1 MNMASVSQIK
11 FSLVHEHRDIS
22 LIWEHGSNHV
32 LLKFN
37 FVCLNFL
44 YIFLDRFNIL
54 MLKIIFLKIK
64 KYYFNIFLNKTHFKP
79 KLHSNSQIHF
89 KKATYSQIHFKKAT

>member
-1 MNMASVSQIK
+1 
-11 FSLVHEHRDIS
+11 
-22 LIWEHGSNHV
+22 
-32 LLKFN
+32 
-37 FVCLNFL
+37 
-44 YIFLDRFNIL
+44 